1 MSAEGRWPAQVQ
13 SRLARGESVAVV
25 TVLGIAGSAPRSAG
39 ARMVVG
45 ADSADGTIGG
55 GNLEFE
61 AAKLARQLL
70 ADAEHGRQQLEHYGL
85 GPWLMQCCGGAVDL
99 MVETFTAAPAWL
111 PAAVDAPPDS
121 LLLSELRGDGEKK
134 TVFAAGAPP
143 INLTAEDRRGLPKIL
158 RREEGD
164 YFLEQLAARRTPL
177 WLFGAGHV
185 GKAVVN
191 ALAPL
196 PFTVTW
202 LDSRAAMFP
211 HDLPSTVTKHCTE
224 DLPAAA
230 KKIPPQAFA
239 LVMTHSHP
247 LDEDI
252 CAQLLRGETAWLGL
266 IGSRTKQRRFASRL
280 KKRGIPEPQVRR
292 LICPIGLPGISDKT
306 PAAIALSVAAQLLL
320 EREKLAGDVAAGE
333 DRNVHAF
340 THKS

>member
-1 MSAEGRWPAQVQ
+1 MSAEGQWLAQVQ
-13 SRLARGESVAVV
+13 ERLARGENVAVV
-25 TVLGIAGSAPRSAG
+25 TVLSIAGSAPRSAG
-39 ARMVVG
+39 ARMVLG

-61 AAKLARQLL
+61 AAALARQLL
-70 ADAEHGRQQLEHYGL
+70 AAAEHGRQQLEHYGL

-111 PAAVDAPPDS
+111 QAAADAPQDS

-143 INLTAEDRRGLPKIL
+143 IKLTAEDYQGLPKIL
-158 RREEGD
+158 RRDGGG
-164 YFLEQLAARRTPL
+164 YFLEQLAARQTPL

-185 GKAVVN
+185 GKAVVD

-202 LDSRAAMFP
+202 LDSRAGMFP
-211 HDLPSTVTKHCTE
+211 HALPAAVTKHCTG

-230 KKIPPQAFA
+230 KQIPPDAFA

-252 CAQLLRGETAWLGL
+252 CAQLLRGKFAWLGL
-266 IGSRTKQRRFASRL
+266 IGSRTKQRRFAGRL
-280 KKRGIPEPQVRR
+280 KKRGIPESKVHS
-292 LICPIGLPGISDKT
+292 LTCPIGIPGISDKT
-306 PAAIALSVAAQLLL
+306 PAAIALSVAAQLLV
-320 EREKLAGDVAAGE
+320 EREKLAANVAAGE
-333 DRNVHAF
+333 DKF
-340 THKS
+340 TRTAR